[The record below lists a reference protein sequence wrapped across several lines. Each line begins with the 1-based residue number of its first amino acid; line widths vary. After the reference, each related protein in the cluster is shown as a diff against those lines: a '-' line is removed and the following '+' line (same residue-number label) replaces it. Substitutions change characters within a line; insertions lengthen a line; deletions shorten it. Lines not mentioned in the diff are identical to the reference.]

1 MPNERGA
8 YDFLQLIIL
17 YECDVY
23 ENMYL
28 PLKWLM
34 NVTHIITIEIPNKCD
49 ANVRL
54 FTFEIQDEFDAYSS
68 ITIWIQTECYASDY
82 SSMKYQL
89 NDIQCTYVYDA

>member
-8 YDFLQLIIL
+8 YDFLQLKF
-17 YECDVY
+17 CMN
-23 ENMYL
+23 ENKYL

-49 ANVRL
+49 ANV
-54 FTFEIQDEFDAYSS
+54 FDDYLHLEYKMNLTP
-68 ITIWIQTECYASDY
+68 ILVFIIWIQTECNASDY

-89 NDIQCTYVYDA
+89 NDMPMFMTHRYIR